1 MTKAILSLIAGLVTL
16 TIIILRLWFTRRAKR
31 ERLLK
36 KIREL
41 ENEMSKHPVGSY
53 HHIRLR
59 YSWLQLNKEIADTR
73 RKRFFD

>member
-1 MTKAILSLIAGLVTL
+1 MIKIVSLITGLVTL

-41 ENEMSKHPVGSY
+41 ENEMSNHPVGSY

-59 YSWLQLNKEIADTR
+59 NEWLRMNQEYSDKQKN
-73 RKRFFD
+73 